1 VLFERQGSEDR
12 MFQPV
17 SAGQLTELAHLH
29 EELLWVD
36 GFSREMFKPQ

>member
-1 VLFERQGSEDR
+1 MPWLSVT
-12 MFQPV
+12 
-17 SAGQLTELAHLH
+17 QLTELAQLH